1 MTRTVLAATALMIF
15 AGTSHAQEVP
25 GSDPLRLVVRPSGYE
40 SETNDAKER
49 QERLLRRLE
58 QSNHMMRSIC
68 INCGDAWKHQI
79 YAPFNPLDR
88 LGERSRIAEEQ
99 NITPQVP
106 PSP

>member
-1 MTRTVLAATALMIF
+1 MKRTVLTAAAVACL
-15 AGTSHAQEVP
+15 AGPVSAQEAS

-40 SETNDAKER
+40 TEPNAAKER

-79 YAPFNPLDR
+79 YAPFNPLAR
-88 LGERSRIAEEQ
+88 LGEGSRTVEEQ
-99 NITPQVP
+99 SIAPQSQSVQ
-106 PSP
+106 

>member
-1 MTRTVLAATALMIF
+1 MKRTVLTAAAVACL
-15 AGTSHAQEVP
+15 AGSVSAQEAP

-40 SETNDAKER
+40 TEPNDAKER

-79 YAPFNPLDR
+79 YAPFNPLAR
-88 LGERSRIAEEQ
+88 LGEGSRTVEEQ
-99 NITPQVP
+99 SIAPQLQSVQ
-106 PSP
+106 